1 MLKAVIMDF
10 DGLIID
16 TEVVWYEL
24 YKDWFKKNKNYQL
37 SVQEFLTCV
46 GSQDEDLFMELEKKQ
61 KITVDR
67 RQFKEEVTQGF
78 IEQSNQLPPKEG
90 VVDFIQAVKCEG
102 LKLALATSATRKKPV
117 SHLRRLGLME
127 YFDTIVTAE
136 DVKRIKPFPD
146 LFQEAARQLAIAPSE
161 ALVVED
167 SENGL
172 NAGINAHMKVLV
184 IPNEVTT
191 ASDFCGYY
199 KWAESLRTV
208 RISEIMAE
216 FKEEDEANAIG

>member
-10 DGLIID
+10 DGVIID
-16 TEVVWYEL
+16 TEVVWYEI
-24 YKDWFKKNKNYQL
+24 YKDWFKKNKDYQL

-46 GSQDEDLFMELEKKQ
+46 GSQEEELFWKLEKEQ
-61 KITVDR
+61 KIVVDR
-67 RQFKEEVTQGF
+67 GKFKEDVTQGF
-78 IEQSNQLPPKEG
+78 IEQSNKLPPKEG
-90 VVDFIQAVKCEG
+90 VVQFIQAIKCEG

-117 SHLRRLGLME
+117 SHLNRLGLME
-127 YFDTIVTAE
+127 YFDIIVTAE

-146 LFQEAARQLAIAPSE
+146 LFQEAARRLAITPVE

-172 NAGINAHMKVLV
+172 RAGINAHMKVLV
-184 IPNEVTT
+184 VPNEVTK

-199 KWAESLRTV
+199 KQVESLSAV
-208 RISEIMAE
+208 DISKIMNE
-216 FKEEDEANAIG
+216 FKGD

>member
-1 MLKAVIMDF
+1 MDF

-16 TEVVWYEL
+16 TEVVWYGI
-24 YKDWFKKNKNYQL
+24 YKDWFKKNKDYQL
-37 SVQEFLTCV
+37 SVQEFLICV
-46 GSQDEDLFMELEKKQ
+46 GSQEEELFIELEKKQ
-61 KITVDR
+61 KISVDR
-67 RQFKEEVTQGF
+67 TQFKKDVTQGF

-90 VVDFIQAVKCEG
+90 VVQFIQAVKCEG

-117 SHLRRLGLME
+117 SHLSRLGLME
-127 YFDTIVTAE
+127 YFDIVVTAE

-146 LFQEAARQLAIAPSE
+146 LFQEAARQLEISPPE

-172 NAGINAHMKVLV
+172 KAGINANMKVLV
-184 IPNEVTT
+184 VPNEVTK

-199 KWAESLRTV
+199 KWVESLSTV
-208 RISEIMAE
+208 SISEIMNE
-216 FKEEDEANAIG
+216 FKEDESNVIG